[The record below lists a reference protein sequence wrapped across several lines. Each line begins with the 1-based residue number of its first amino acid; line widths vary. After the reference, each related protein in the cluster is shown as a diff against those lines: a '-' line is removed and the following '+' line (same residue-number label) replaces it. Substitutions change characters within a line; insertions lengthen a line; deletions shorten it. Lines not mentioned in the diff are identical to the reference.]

1 MSTYLI
7 TGANRGIGLELAKQ
21 LLESPASEV
30 KTIFALSRTDSNPA
44 LNDLIKRNPDRL
56 VNIVAAVTDEQSV
69 EHAAKEVGSRLNGA
83 GLDVLVNNAGVAPQG
98 AEVMEEVQAEQM
110 REAFDVNVVGVQFV
124 TQAFLPLLRK
134 GKDKKVINV

>member
-21 LLESPASEV
+21 LLESPASKV

-56 VNIVAAVTDEQSV
+56 VNIVAAVTDQQSV
-69 EHAAKEVGSRLNGA
+69 ENAAKEVGSRLNGA

-98 AEVMEEVQAEQM
+98 AKVMEEVQAEQM